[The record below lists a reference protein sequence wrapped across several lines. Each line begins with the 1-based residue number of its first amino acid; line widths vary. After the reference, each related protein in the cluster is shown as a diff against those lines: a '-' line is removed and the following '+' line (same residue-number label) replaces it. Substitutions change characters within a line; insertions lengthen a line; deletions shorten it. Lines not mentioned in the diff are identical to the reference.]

1 MFRSR
6 RRVVDDGAVAEDR
19 AVAQDEVATR
29 RTAVERPPWS
39 PAQLIALAIGII
51 ATVIG
56 VIALTKTGIHP
67 HAMDAVRAD
76 GPLWQHTAWLAIG
89 EIVFGLLMI
98 GAGVVPGGARGM
110 MTFLGIL
117 ALAFGIAV
125 LVDKNDLRAEDV
137 TGWAF
142 IGAGAL
148 SLIAASIS
156 PVFWAGDRRYG
167 YSRRREVTA

>member
-1 MFRSR
+1 MVRR
-6 RRVVDDGAVAEDR
+6 RRVVDEGAVAGDR
-19 AVAQDEVATR
+19 AVAEDEVATR

-56 VIALTKTGIHP
+56 VIALTKTGIHSN
-67 HAMDAVRAD
+67 AMDVVRSD
-76 GPLWQHTAWLAIG
+76 GPLWQHTAWLAVG

-98 GAGVVPGGARGM
+98 GAGVIPGGARGL

-125 LVDKNDLRAEDV
+125 LVAKDDLRAEDI

-142 IGAGAL
+142 IIAGGVSLLAAAL
-148 SLIAASIS
+148 S
-156 PVFWAGDRRYG
+156 PVFFGGSRRAGYA
-167 YSRRREVTA
+167 RRREVVA

>member
-1 MFRSR
+1 MFGR
-6 RRVVDDGAVAEDR
+6 RRYVDDGAVADDR

-51 ATVIG
+51 STVIG
-56 VIALTKTGIHP
+56 VIALTKTGVHP
-67 HAMDAVRAD
+67 NAMDVVRSD

-89 EIVFGLLMI
+89 EIAFGLIMI
-98 GAGVVPGGARGM
+98 GAGVVPGAARGL
-110 MTFLGIL
+110 MTFMGIL

-125 LVDKNDLRAEDV
+125 LVAKTDLRAEEA

-156 PVFWAGDRRYG
+156 PVFFAGSRRAG
-167 YSRRREVTA
+167 YARRREVVA